1 MKKEKSA
8 GAIIFRREGGNIYYL
23 LLHYK
28 AGHWDFPKGH
38 VEHQEAEI
46 EAVLREVKEETG
58 LEKIK
63 IIPEFT
69 EKIEYS
75 FRKHYSK
82 KLEQREVS
90 DNSLLLVPK
99 EVVFYLAEAKEKNI
113 QLSLEHLDFKW
124 LSYEKAL
131 EEVTYTN
138 AKNLLKKVHQ
148 HLLKYERK

>member
-23 LLHYK
+23 LLHYE

-38 VEHQEAEI
+38 IENQEAEI

-82 KLEQREVS
+82 KPEQREVP
-90 DNSLLLVPK
+90 DNGPLLVPK
-99 EVVFYLAEAKEKNI
+99 EVIFYLAEAKEKNI

-124 LSYEKAL
+124 LSYEKAI

-138 AKNLLKKVHQ
+138 AKSLLKKAHQ
-148 HLLKYERK
+148 YLLKHERK